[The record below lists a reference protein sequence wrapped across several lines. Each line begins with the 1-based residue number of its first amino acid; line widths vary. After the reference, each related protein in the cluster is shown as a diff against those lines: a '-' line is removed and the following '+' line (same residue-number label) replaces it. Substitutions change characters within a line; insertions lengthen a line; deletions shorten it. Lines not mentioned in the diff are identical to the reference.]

1 MVHDRES
8 NSYRNAHDTFNGRS
22 HGKGKRSVGVMD
34 QSWKSER
41 PRALPFSLNSL
52 DSWVPSLF
60 LTWVHPLMIPAF
72 TPSRTR
78 RAGFTLI
85 ELLVVIAIIA
95 VLIAL
100 LLPAVQSAR
109 EAARRAQCVNNMK
122 QFGLAFHNYE
132 SANSVFPMTTI
143 LVPAPTGAPGNWA
156 FQSSWSAFARS
167 SPFMEQGAFYNAINF
182 SLTYSDPPN
191 TTVSDTP
198 LPLMFCPSDSGSH
211 IDDTTLGA
219 TLAATTSYG
228 TCDGDWYVWSATQS
242 ATNSVGP
249 RNPCAFGPNYSRR
262 IADFTDGL
270 SNPARRVGRI
280 HRPRPY
286 AKPLRTRRAVPSDAS
301 VRHVVADER
310 AAPRTELRRGSDA
323 ALNAACPSSKIKS
336 GGPIGHTR
344 WCNGGVYYSGFTTA
358 NVPNCP
364 VTARST
370 FTGAPQNKSGVVS
383 RMDWDSVDE
392 NDGGPTYMSLAA
404 SSYHSGGVNC
414 LMADGSVRFI
424 KNSIKCV
431 TWARSTASTS
441 LHGEVVSADQF

>member
-1 MVHDRES
+1 MVHDPQS
-8 NSYRNAHDTFNGRS
+8 NSYRNAHDTFNGSS
-22 HGKGKRSVGVMD
+22 HGMGKTSLAVLDRS
-34 QSWKSER
+34 WERER
-41 PRALPFSLNSL
+41 PKALPFLLNSL

-60 LTWVHPLMIPAF
+60 LTWVHPLMIPAS
-72 TPSRTR
+72 TPSRTH

-211 IDDTTLGA
+211 IDDATLGA

-228 TCDGDWYVWSATQS
+228 TCDGDWYVWSVNWG

-270 SNPARRVGRI
+270 SNSLAVSEGYIGHSQMRSCLTTPS
-280 HRPRPY
+280 
-286 AKPLRTRRAVPSDAS
+286 VPSDAS
-301 VRHVVADER
+301 VGTFSPTNVPPPGPASQ
-310 AAPRTELRRGSDA
+310 T
-323 ALNAACPSSKIKS
+323 ALANLIASCPASKIKS

-370 FTGAPQNKSGVVS
+370 FTGAPQNKSGIVS
-383 RMDWDSVDE
+383 QMDWDSTDE
-392 NDGGPTYMSLAA
+392 NDGGPTYMSLSA

-424 KNSIKCV
+424 KNSISAV
-431 TWARSTASTS
+431 TWRALGSIAG
-441 LHGEVVSADQF
+441 GEVVSADQL